1 MTHLPRCGPTGRWL
15 VATSLLAVAACS
27 SDRNLT
33 APRNRPEFAISDGA
47 HQDGTAG
54 FFFLPPLGA
63 QPSTGGAFDA
73 DIAALSPQVA
83 ICDITLGPDRD
94 CGGATPAIVVYTTTS
109 TPAITG
115 VPSAETYQVNWDT
128 KLEGFITAHTYRV
141 HVAAGG
147 SGTRRELGFADVFLT
162 PTPGQVKDLATGDL
176 IVLND
181 GRTLPIRFRIESGIP
196 GTLALTAASASIPT
210 EGTDLITATLQ
221 DLHGTPLVGATVA
234 WSVTAD
240 AGTAGTPPLDPTSG
254 QTDAAGTTATTFR
267 AGTTPGT
274 AVVTAAAGG
283 LSANATVTVTGH
295 VVGKPLY
302 VANEGA
308 NSITVFATGATGDAV
323 PMAVIVGGDTR
334 LESPVAVALDATGHI
349 YLANFGVAV
358 PSITVYAPGASGN
371 ALPMAVITGDQTGLC
386 DPFAIALDAAGKLYV
401 ANHCANSIT
410 VYAPGANGNVAPDHA
425 IVGDQIVGDHT
436 GLSSPS
442 GLALGASG
450 SIYVA
455 NQGDLFGE
463 NASVEVFSS
472 GASGNATPLARIAGA
487 STGLIAPAGLALDA
501 AGNIYVPNANAFPAD
516 ITIYVATADGDVAP
530 TNTIVTDVVGGRPD
544 LLFVFGLPI
553 GIALDG
559 SGNVHVA
566 SFGNHSVVVY
576 AAGAS
581 GVGTPLTVIAGGNTG
596 LAVLCGLAF

>member
-1 MTHLPRCGPTGRWL
+1 MTHLPRYGPTGRWL

-27 SDRNLT
+27 TDRNLT
-33 APRNRPEFAISDGA
+33 APRKRPELAISDGA
-47 HQDGTAG
+47 HQGGTPG
-54 FFFLPPLGA
+54 FFFLPPLVA
-63 QPSTGGAFDA
+63 QPGTGGAFDA

-109 TPAITG
+109 TPAITV
-115 VPSAETYQVNWDT
+115 VPSAETYQVSWDT

-196 GTLALTAASASIPT
+196 GTLAVTAASASIPT

-221 DLHGTPLVGATVA
+221 DLHGAPLAGATVA

-254 QTDAAGTTATTFR
+254 QTDAAGTTATTFS

-274 AVVTAAAGG
+274 AVVTAAGAG

-323 PMAVIVGGDTR
+323 PTGVIAGGDTR
-334 LESPVAVALDATGHI
+334 LDSPVAVTLDAAGNI
-349 YLANFGVAV
+349 YVANFDVTV

-371 ALPMAVITGDQTGLC
+371 AVPTAVITGGQTGLC
-386 DPFAIALDAAGKLYV
+386 DPFALAVDAAGNLYV

-410 VYAPGANGNVAPDHA
+410 VYAPGANGDVAPDRA
-425 IVGDQIVGDHT
+425 IVGDQT

-442 GLALGASG
+442 GLALDASG
-450 SIYVA
+450 RIYVT

-463 NASVEVFSS
+463 NASVEIFSS
-472 GASGNATPLARIAGA
+472 GASGNAAPLARIAGG
-487 STGLIAPAGLALDA
+487 STGLVAPAGIALDA
-501 AGNIYVPNANAFPAD
+501 AGNIYVPNANASPAD
-516 ITIYVATADGDVAP
+516 VTIYAAAANGDVAP
-530 TNTIVTDVVGGRPD
+530 TSTIITRFVAGIPD
-544 LLFVFGLPI
+544 LSFVFGFPI

-596 LAVLCGLAF
+596 LAALCGLAF